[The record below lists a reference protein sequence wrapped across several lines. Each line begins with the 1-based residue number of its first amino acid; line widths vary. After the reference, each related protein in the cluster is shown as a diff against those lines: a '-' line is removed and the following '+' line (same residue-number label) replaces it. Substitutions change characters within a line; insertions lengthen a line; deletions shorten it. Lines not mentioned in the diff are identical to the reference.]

1 MEIKEIESIIEA
13 VLFASGDPIS
23 VDKLAEIIDVD
34 IETTKAVID
43 GLSDSYHYNQRGIK
57 IIILEDKYQ
66 LTTSGKYA
74 EYIQRIVQP
83 RTRRPLST
91 SAMEVLAVISYKQP
105 TTRLEIEKI
114 RGVNCDYAITRLLER
129 GMIEEK
135 GRLDALGK
143 PVLFGTTDE
152 FLRCFGIR
160 SLKDLPELQ
169 GLELMP
175 FLSDDTMFETSIT
188 DEEQVNASD
197 MPITDL
203 AVEAE
208 NIGSIDSILDDLTE

>member
-135 GRLDALGK
+135 GRLDTLGK

-160 SLKDLPELQ
+160 SLKDLPELE

-175 FLSDDTMFETSIT
+175 FLSDDAMFETSIT

-208 NIGSIDSILDDLTE
+208 NIGSIDSILDDLPE